1 MQNRAP
7 SSIKSRFHSSI
18 FPNLNPREMS
28 VLEERLKPKPSANGH
43 SMDIEHYTIEGQDK
57 ESYLQILHQKVEDLE
72 NLMQGTKEQI
82 EKLESDL
89 YSSQSLLS

>member
-1 MQNRAP
+1 
-7 SSIKSRFHSSI
+7 
-18 FPNLNPREMS
+18 MS